1 VSTGGG
7 SLVVD
12 DATIRYTTGG
22 RDVLACDGVS
32 FSVPAGSFIA
42 LVGQS
47 GCGKT
52 SLLYAMDGLIA
63 LTRGQIVVNGSAVDG
78 PGKNRALVFQSP
90 TLFPWRNVLGNITYG
105 VEGTASKGDADQ
117 AARDLVDLVGLSGF
131 EKHHPHE
138 LSGGMQQRVNLARAL
153 AVDPDVLLLDEPF
166 SALDAQTRENMQ
178 RELLRIWRERA
189 VAGRHVTMIFVT
201 HDIPEAVY
209 LADRVIVLG
218 SRPGR
223 VHADVAIDFPRPR
236 ELDLKRT
243 AEFQAHVEEISGL
256 LETGGGA

>member
-1 VSTGGG
+1 MSARE
-7 SLVVD
+7 LVVE

-22 RDVLACDGVS
+22 RDVLACEGVDFVVS
-32 FSVPAGSFIA
+32 EGSFVA

-52 SLLYAMDGLIA
+52 SLLYAIDGLIP
-63 LTRGQIVVNGSAVDG
+63 LTRGRIVVNGATVDG

-90 TLFPWRNVLGNITYG
+90 TLFPWRSVLGNIKYG
-105 VEGTASKGDADQ
+105 IEASVPRGQAERQ
-117 AARDLVDLVGLSGF
+117 AAELVELVGLAGF
-131 EKHHPHE
+131 ERHHPHE

-178 RELLRIWRERA
+178 RELLQIWSRRE
-189 VAGRHVTMIFVT
+189 AGGRQLTMIFVT

-223 VHADVAIDFPRPR
+223 VRADVAIDFRRPR
-236 ELDLKRT
+236 ELELKRRP
-243 AEFQAHVEEISGL
+243 EFQDYVERISQL
-256 LETGGGA
+256 LDGGES

>member
-1 VSTGGG
+1 VSSNG
-7 SLVVD
+7 SMLVVD

-22 RDVLACDGVS
+22 RDVLACDGVN
-32 FSVPAGSFIA
+32 FSVPEGSFIA

-52 SLLYAMDGLIA
+52 SLLYAMDGLIP
-63 LTRGQIVVNGSAVDG
+63 LSRGRIVVNGETVDG

-105 VEGTASKGDADQ
+105 VEGSSSKSDAEQ

-153 AVDPDVLLLDEPF
+153 AVEPDVLLLDEPF

-178 RELLRIWRERA
+178 RELLRIWRDRA
-189 VAGRHVTMIFVT
+189 AGGRNVTMIFVT

-223 VHADVAIDFPRPR
+223 VRADVTIDFPRPR

-243 AEFQAHVEEISGL
+243 AEFQEHVEEISSL
-256 LETGGGA
+256 LESGAAS

>member
-1 VSTGGG
+1 MSERA
-7 SLVVD
+7 LVVD

-22 RDVLACDGVS
+22 RDVLACDGVT
-32 FSVPAGSFIA
+32 FTVPEGSFVA
-42 LVGQS
+42 LVGRS

-52 SLLYAMDGLIA
+52 SLLYAMDGLIS
-63 LTRGQIVVNGSAVDG
+63 LTRGRISVNGDAVSG

-90 TLFPWRNVLGNITYG
+90 TLLPWRSVAANITFG
-105 VEGTASKGDADQ
+105 IEADVQRTESERLSRELVE
-117 AARDLVDLVGLSGF
+117 LVGLQGF

-178 RELLRIWRERA
+178 RELLRIWNERA
-189 VAGRHVTMIFVT
+189 QSGRKMTMIFVT

-223 VHADVAIDFPRPR
+223 VREDVAIDFPRPR
-236 ELDLKRT
+236 ELELKREP
-243 AEFQAHVEEISGL
+243 AFQEHVEHISRL
-256 LETGGGA
+256 LEGNAS

>member
-1 VSTGGG
+1 VSTAE
-7 SLVVD
+7 LQVE
-12 DATIRYTTGG
+12 DASIRYTTGG

-32 FSVPAGSFIA
+32 FTVSEGQFIA

-52 SLLYAMDGLIA
+52 SLLYAMDGLIP
-63 LTRGQIVVNGSAVDG
+63 LTRGRITVDGSVVQG

-90 TLFPWRNVLGNITYG
+90 TLFPWRDVVGNITYG
-105 VEGTASKGDADQ
+105 IETTTGKAEARRLASELVE
-117 AARDLVDLVGLSGF
+117 LVGLAGF
-131 EKHHPHE
+131 ENHHPHE

-153 AVDPDVLLLDEPF
+153 AVDPDVMLLDEPF

-178 RELLRIWRERA
+178 RELLRIWREREA
-189 VAGRHVTMIFVT
+189 AGRKLTMVFVT
-201 HDIPEAVY
+201 HDISEAVY

-223 VHADVAIDFPRPR
+223 VRADVAIDFPRPR
-236 ELDLKRT
+236 ELDLKRG
-243 AEFQAHVEEISGL
+243 AEFQEHVERISLL
-256 LETGGGA
+256 LEGEAA

>member
-1 VSTGGG
+1 VSTAE
-7 SLVVD
+7 LQVD
-12 DATIRYTTGG
+12 DASIRYTTGG

-32 FSVPAGSFIA
+32 FTVSEGQFIA

-52 SLLYAMDGLIA
+52 SLLYAMDGLIPLA
-63 LTRGQIVVNGSAVDG
+63 RGRITVNGAVVDG

-90 TLFPWRNVLGNITYG
+90 TLFPWRDVLGNITYG
-105 VEGTASKGDADQ
+105 IEAQTSKAEARRLASELVE
-117 AARDLVDLVGLSGF
+117 LVGLTGF
-131 EKHHPHE
+131 EGHHPHE

-178 RELLRIWRERA
+178 RELLRIWREREA
-189 VAGRHVTMIFVT
+189 AGRKMTMIFVT
-201 HDIPEAVY
+201 HDISEAVY

-218 SRPGR
+218 SRPGHVR
-223 VHADVAIDFPRPR
+223 ADVAIDFPRPR
-236 ELDLKRT
+236 ELDVKRE
-243 AEFQAHVEEISGL
+243 AEFQEHVERISLL
-256 LETGGGA
+256 LEGQEA

>member
-1 VSTGGG
+1 MTAHE
-7 SLVVD
+7 LVVE

-22 RDVLACDGVS
+22 RDVLACDGVD
-32 FSVPAGSFIA
+32 FTVPEGSFVA

-52 SLLYAMDGLIA
+52 SLLYAMDGLIPLA
-63 LTRGQIVVNGSAVDG
+63 RGEIRVNGDTVTG

-90 TLFPWRNVLGNITYG
+90 TLFPWRNVAGNITYAIEAG
-105 VEGTASKGDADQ
+105 TSRAEVERVAGE
-117 AARDLVDLVGLSGF
+117 LVDLVGLTGF
-131 EKHHPHE
+131 DQHHPHE

-153 AVDPDVLLLDEPF
+153 AVDPEVLLLDEPF

-178 RELLRIWRERA
+178 RELLRIWGEREA
-189 VAGRHVTMIFVT
+189 SGRKLTMIFVT

-218 SRPGR
+218 SRPGHVR
-223 VHADVAIDFPRPR
+223 EDVRIEFPRPR
-236 ELDLKRT
+236 ELALKREP
-243 AEFQAHVEEISGL
+243 AFQEHVEHISRL
-256 LETGGGA
+256 LEWKES

>member
-1 VSTGGG
+1 VSPREL
-7 SLVVD
+7 LVE

-22 RDVLACDGVS
+22 RDVLACDGIN
-32 FSVPAGSFIA
+32 FSVDEGSFIA

-52 SLLYAMDGLIA
+52 SLLYAIDGLIP
-63 LTRGQIVVNGSAVDG
+63 LTRGRIAVNGSTVDG

-90 TLFPWRNVLGNITYG
+90 TLFPWRNVLGNIVYG
-105 VEGTASKGDADQ
+105 IEASTPKAQ
-117 AARDLVDLVGLSGF
+117 AGRVASELVDLVGLTGF
-131 EKHHPHE
+131 ERHHPHE

-178 RELLRIWRERA
+178 RELLRIWREREA
-189 VAGRHVTMIFVT
+189 AGRKLTMIFVT

-218 SRPGR
+218 SRPGHVR
-223 VHADVAIDFPRPR
+223 ADVAIDFPRPR
-236 ELDLKRT
+236 DLVLKRET
-243 AEFQAHVEEISGL
+243 GFQEHVEHISQL
-256 LETGGGA
+256 LDGKDA

>member
-1 VSTGGG
+1 VSTAE
-7 SLVVD
+7 LLVD

-32 FSVPAGSFIA
+32 FTVAEGEFIA

-52 SLLYAMDGLIA
+52 SLLYAMDGLIPLA
-63 LTRGQIVVNGSAVDG
+63 RGRITVNGSQVDG

-90 TLFPWRNVLGNITYG
+90 TLFPWRDVLGNITYG
-105 VEGTASKGDADQ
+105 IEAQTPKAEARRLASELVE
-117 AARDLVDLVGLSGF
+117 LVGLAGF
-131 EKHHPHE
+131 EAHHPHE

-178 RELLRIWRERA
+178 RELLRIWRERE
-189 VAGRHVTMIFVT
+189 AGGRKLTMIFVT
-201 HDIPEAVY
+201 HDISEAVY

-218 SRPGR
+218 SRPGHVR
-223 VHADVAIDFPRPR
+223 ADVAVDFPRPR
-236 ELDLKRT
+236 ELDLKRE
-243 AEFQAHVEEISGL
+243 AAFQEHVERISLL
-256 LETGGGA
+256 LEGQEA